1 MSRAPSQAGSRAPSA
16 AGRRSS
22 SVAPKGSPLPSRKSS
37 SALEEHSNTAVT
49 RAIYHHAREF
59 LKKSREGREE
69 LPGAQRAQQ
78 AVQAMVQGTRAVI
91 LESTVVQIII
101 RCVERTKQLQAK
113 RAEEKWKASER
124 FLFASH
130 VGLDSARR
138 ISQALGDMLLGFEGN
153 DDVRARFLNVAKTF
167 DESEVSLRQLQ
178 QSFGDNLDGL
188 QETRNNFDRCT
199 EEVIRLVSLLE
210 GDCASMRVQLRRT
223 LKSPSMSHSM
233 AGCMEKLGQKR
244 LLMHSLP
251 QNSSDHIGELL
262 DTLEHDLCD
271 SPLTAMVQVA
281 QDVNDQIVKQLS
293 ESGRLEKLRPSRLS
307 LQEEKLQ
314 VTSPAKLVEEMF
326 ETLRPCIFEAVPGGS
341 RRPSKCGDISAA
353 GGLHAQNGVE
363 GDESG
368 LANPSSPNG
377 PVVDLS
383 FACAQLERLSAEAA
397 PPQRSSGGPALP
409 RASSGAPPRLPTS
422 EPATA
427 ATSTARDERGERGV
441 PRGRAPKGASEME
454 RMLSVSPDGLAVPG
468 MVPSDPPL
476 PAAGL
481 AHVPSAPP
489 GAASSSVGPGAA
501 ASPAPSSSGAP
512 GAHGAQG
519 EGPRGSLAARENKG
533 DGSHSGRSHRSEP
546 LSGRK
551 PHSGRSSERPRDGAT
566 VGVNDRDAS
575 HARSGATSGNAPPVR
590 PLAGAEGA
598 SRSRES
604 PARGEA
610 VEREDRRLGTHPLQK
625 QQSQIDALDS
635 YEAEEHG
642 HQHPRPSH
650 SGHSRQSGHG
660 EGRHGEKPTE
670 KLPMVAL
677 AKQNHSAD
685 DLLNLRGETGGIT
698 GDGRSSSHAMS
709 KHEDSISSGPPA
721 SHAAMGPGADAL
733 VPQMVGEGLGLP
745 RRTRLRKSSEPEN
758 KVDYSRF
765 MAPAERGYEQQ
776 MSISPFS
783 SPLLVSKS
791 KLEERPAHI
800 PARRLTITAL
810 EPLRPGLP
818 LPVAYGLQSRADRSS
833 SSQGSLRSGRR
844 PSSLDRGRL
853 GGNAVLPT
861 LQQVDA
867 RALVQPAPLHQRK
880 SSPARSNGSDELLR

>member
-1 MSRAPSQAGSRAPSA
+1 MAGCPVKAIILSFAAVSFMDTSALEALSTMIEAYAKRNIVLLVAHASGQPRQLQAGSRAPSA

-69 LPGAQRAQQ
+69 LPGRR
-78 AVQAMVQGTRAVI
+78 VFSPEPE
-91 LESTVVQIII
+91 ESTVVQIII

-178 QSFGDNLDGL
+178 QSF
-188 QETRNNFDRCT
+188 
-199 EEVIRLVSLLE
+199 EVIRLVSLLE

-566 VGVNDRDAS
+566 
-575 HARSGATSGNAPPVR
+575 
-590 PLAGAEGA
+590 GA

-625 QQSQIDALDS
+625 QQRQIDALDS

-670 KLPMVAL
+670 TL
-677 AKQNHSAD
+677 
-685 DLLNLRGETGGIT
+685 
-698 GDGRSSSHAMS
+698 
-709 KHEDSISSGPPA
+709 
-721 SHAAMGPGADAL
+721 GAWPDARA
-733 VPQMVGEGLGLP
+733 GS
-745 RRTRLRKSSEPEN
+745 RTRRVSGGGAGSPGWN